1 MSGYISKDF
10 VHRGCGLL
18 LKPEEVWEEIP
29 YSVQKNIKKAQTN
42 NVKIEKVSGTQSDI
56 EVLKSMWYDPEDPN
70 MPNRLSDNEFMFIAY
85 NTRNIP
91 VGAVILLPVGNHL
104 FLNNLAGNEEGKAL
118 RVQDYLL
125 WHCVNYFEDSNF
137 KYIDVGVS
145 YRQTLYDFFRKWRT
159 ISYPVIFNVPKYGY
173 DIALNPFNLNHYNSE
188 INEDNIKRSQ
198 KLLTSIL
205 KGKKFTFVPDMDE
218 AGKIMTRLGY
228 EFAENTFNFTDSSSE
243 KPYAVDL
250 TKLFSVQFGVLIVN
264 LSIDDKSLWNQ
275 HRALDPFKRDLI
287 YTNITGELEELNV
300 LIALRKRN
308 IDTLDNY
315 FELEGI
321 KSHRKDEII
330 PSAYYFI
337 NDFNSRYH
345 TKLQEFGI
353 SHYFDR
359 VSNEIGLPVH
369 QNLSKF
375 QFEYL
380 YAIFRGV
387 LNLCSEWV
395 HTDVYSDLS

>member
-56 EVLKSMWYDPEDPN
+56 EILKSMWYDPEDPN
-70 MPNRLSDNEFMFIAY
+70 MPNRLSENEFMFIAY
-85 NTRNIP
+85 NSRNIP

-145 YRQTLYDFFRKWRT
+145 YRQTLYDFFRKWQT
-159 ISYPVIFNVPKYGY
+159 ISYPVIFNVPKYSY
-173 DIALNPFNLNHYNSE
+173 DTALNPFYLNHYNSE
-188 INEDNIKRSQ
+188 INEDNIKKTQ

-205 KGKKFTFVPDMDE
+205 KGRQYTFVPDMDE
-218 AGKIMTRLGY
+218 ASKIMIRLGY
-228 EFAENTFNFTDSSSE
+228 EFVENTFNFTDSSSE

-275 HRALDPFKRDLI
+275 HRALDPFKRDLV

-308 IDTLDNY
+308 IDILDNY
-315 FELEGI
+315 FDLEGI
-321 KSHRKDEII
+321 KSYRKDEII
-330 PSAYYFI
+330 PSAYYFT

-353 SHYFDR
+353 SHYFDS

-375 QFEYL
+375 QLEYL